1 MAKEPR
7 YERLERAQRRLM
19 NILRTHTIALG
30 RTLEQK
36 IADAGPYNQRID
48 PHVLTQARNALERD
62 GRLVRLLRTNTPWFH
77 LSTVTPNALTQRL
90 AEQEPIHSATQEPR
104 FTRRLGQTL
113 EIAVY
118 RALRD
123 QTALEYFGHFVDLE
137 AHDDSQPYQ
146 KEEPPARVSQ
156 RALPGGK
163 RFDFLLWHRTAGW
176 SGVEVKNVREWLY
189 PDRPEVKDM
198 LAKACALDA
207 VPVLIARRI
216 PFVTFRLL
224 HPCGLV
230 IWQTYRQRYPAA
242 DQALAVQAMEKRL
255 LGYFDIRLGNAP
267 DVHLQ
272 RFIHQHLPEV
282 LPTAR
287 ERFEDYKDLL
297 AAYGTGHMSYSVFA
311 ARVRQRQSGVPED
324 EASDAADPPEEEP

>member
-1 MAKEPR
+1 MAEENR
-7 YERLERAQRRLM
+7 QERIQIARRRLL
-19 NILRTHTIALG
+19 NVLRTHTLALG

-48 PHVLTQARNALERD
+48 PHVLTQARNALERE
-62 GRLVRLLRTNTPWFH
+62 GRLLRLPRANTPWFH
-77 LSTVTPNALTQRL
+77 LSTVAPAELTQRL
-90 AEQEPIHSATQEPR
+90 AEQEPIHSATQDQR
-104 FTRRLGQTL
+104 FTRRMGQTL

-123 QTALEYFGHFVDLE
+123 QAVLEYFGHFLDLE

-156 RALPGGK
+156 RAIPGGK

-176 SGVEVKNVREWLY
+176 TGVEVKNVREWLY
-189 PDRPEVKDM
+189 PDRTEVKDM

-216 PFVTFRLL
+216 PFVTFKLL
-224 HPCGLV
+224 YPCGLV

-242 DQALAVQAMEKRL
+242 DQALAVLAADKRL
-255 LGYFDIRLGNAP
+255 LGYFDIRVGNEPDTHLRRFIQQNLP
-267 DVHLQ
+267 DV
-272 RFIHQHLPEV
+272 LPR
-282 LPTAR
+282 AR
-287 ERFEDYKDLL
+287 ERFEVYKDLL
-297 AAYGTGHMSYSVFA
+297 EAYGTGHMSYPAFA
-311 ARVRQRQSGVPED
+311 ARVRRRQSGAPED
-324 EASDAADPPEEEP
+324 YEYDAEEPREEDG